1 MYALII
7 TARLARGIAL
17 ALLILAMCLTIATAS
32 AGVAWRRRYWNVI
45 GRTHYVSRRNIM
57 RLALRSMPMIS
68 GDNDEN
74 DHITRRNEQI
84 GDTIPA

>member
-32 AGVAWRRRYWNVI
+32 AGVAWRRRYWSVI
-45 GRTHYVSRRNIM
+45 GRTHYT
-57 RLALRSMPMIS
+57 LLTLGALGFIGFLNQWNLLGFRWRSWS
-68 GDNDEN
+68 VEETSCGWL
-74 DHITRRNEQI
+74 
-84 GDTIPA
+84 